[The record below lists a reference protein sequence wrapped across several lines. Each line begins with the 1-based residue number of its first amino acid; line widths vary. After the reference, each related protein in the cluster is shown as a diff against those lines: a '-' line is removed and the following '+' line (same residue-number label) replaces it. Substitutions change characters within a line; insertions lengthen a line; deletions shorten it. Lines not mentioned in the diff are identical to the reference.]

1 MLPIKDASHPIA
13 GQPATPTTRAA
24 DAVRPAGAQGPASQG
39 APSQGAGPQSSG
51 SSGGAP
57 ATQSGSPP
65 VATQRPSHG
74 HQGHGHAHG
83 QSHSQ
88 PHGAGQPRRDAG
100 RESKS
105 AGSPNIQDV
114 FLNYARREKLTV
126 VIQLLD
132 GRAVEG
138 RIKNFDRFALIVD
151 HAGVDHLV
159 FKHAIA
165 TIRSPRSIGSYYA
178 SHEAS

>member
-1 MLPIKDASHPIA
+1 MLPTKDAAPLLP
-13 GQPATPTTRAA
+13 GQPDAPTARAA
-24 DAVRPAGAQGPASQG
+24 DAPRPPGS
-39 APSQGAGPQSSG
+39 APSA
-51 SSGGAP
+51 SGG
-57 ATQSGSPP
+57 PP
-65 VATQRPSHG
+65 VASQRPSHG
-74 HQGHGHAHG
+74 HSSHQGHG
-83 QSHSQ
+83 Q
-88 PHGAGQPRRDAG
+88 PHSGGHSGHGSSHGGSHGSGPSRREPG
-100 RESKS
+100 RETKS

-132 GRAVEG
+132 GQSVEG
-138 RIKNFDRFALIVD
+138 RIKNFDRFALIID
-151 HAGVDHLV
+151 HGGVDHLV

>member
-1 MLPIKDASHPIA
+1 MLPIKDAPRPSS
-13 GQPATPTTRAA
+13 GQPDTPTARAA
-24 DAVRPAGAQGPASQG
+24 DTTRSGPGSASAGAVPAAGGPPAASQRPAQGHVG
-39 APSQGAGPQSSG
+39 HHQSHGHSHG
-51 SSGGAP
+51 
-57 ATQSGSPP
+57 
-65 VATQRPSHG
+65 PSHG
-74 HQGHGHAHG
+74 G
-83 QSHSQ
+83 
-88 PHGAGQPRRDAG
+88 GQPRREAG

-132 GRAVEG
+132 GQSVEG
-138 RIKNFDRFALIVD
+138 RIKNFDRFALIID

-165 TIRSPRSIGSYYA
+165 TIRSPRTMGNYY
-178 SHEAS
+178 STHEG

>member
-1 MLPIKDASHPIA
+1 MLPTKDAARPTA
-13 GQPATPTTRAA
+13 GQPDAPTARAA
-24 DAVRPAGAQGPASQG
+24 DAPRPAGPAGTS
-39 APSQGAGPQSSG
+39 APVP
-51 SSGGAP
+51 
-57 ATQSGSPP
+57 SGSP
-65 VATQRPSHG
+65 ATPQRPSYQPSQG
-74 HQGHGHAHG
+74 HQGHASHGG
-83 QSHSQ
+83 QSSHGSS
-88 PHGAGQPRRDAG
+88 HGAGPSRRDGG
-100 RESKS
+100 RETKS

-126 VIQLLD
+126 LIQLLD
-132 GRAVEG
+132 GQSVEG

>member
-1 MLPIKDASHPIA
+1 MAQQIRES
-13 GQPATPTTRAA
+13 
-24 DAVRPAGAQGPASQG
+24 RPASSQ
-39 APSQGAGPQSSG
+39 
-51 SSGGAP
+51 
-57 ATQSGSPP
+57 
-65 VATQRPSHG
+65 
-74 HQGHGHAHG
+74 
-83 QSHSQ
+83 
-88 PHGAGQPRRDAG
+88 
-100 RESKS
+100 
-105 AGSPNIQDV
+105 PNIQDV

-132 GRAVEG
+132 GQSVEG

>member
-1 MLPIKDASHPIA
+1 MLPTKDAARPLP
-13 GQPATPTTRAA
+13 GQPDAPTARAA
-24 DAVRPAGAQGPASQG
+24 DATRPPGV
-39 APSQGAGPQSSG
+39 APSTGASPG
-51 SSGGAP
+51 SSG
-57 ATQSGSPP
+57 PP
-65 VATQRPSHG
+65 VASQRPSHG
-74 HQGHGHAHG
+74 HASHQGHGPSHAGQSGHGPSGHG
-83 QSHSQ
+83 QSG
-88 PHGAGQPRRDAG
+88 HGAGPRRDSG
-100 RESKS
+100 REAKS
-105 AGSPNIQDV
+105 GSPNIQDV

-132 GRAVEG
+132 GQSVEG
-138 RIKNFDRFALIVD
+138 RIKNFDRFALIID

>member
-1 MLPIKDASHPIA
+1 MLPIKDASR
-13 GQPATPTTRAA
+13 PTTGQADTPGARAA
-24 DAVRPAGAQGPASQG
+24 DAPRPAGSGVGGASG
-39 APSQGAGPQSSG
+39 APSSG
-51 SSGGAP
+51 
-57 ATQSGSPP
+57 PP
-65 VATQRPSHG
+65 VASQRPSHG
-74 HQGHGHAHG
+74 HGSHHQGHGHQGSGHG
-83 QSHSQ
+83 PSSHGSG
-88 PHGAGQPRRDAG
+88 HGSGPARRDAG
-100 RESKS
+100 RDGKA

-132 GRAVEG
+132 GQSVEG

-178 SHEAS
+178 SHEAT

>member
-1 MLPIKDASHPIA
+1 MLPIKDAPRPSS
-13 GQPATPTTRAA
+13 GQPDAPTARAA
-24 DAVRPAGAQGPASQG
+24 DTPRSGP
-39 APSQGAGPQSSG
+39 
-51 SSGGAP
+51 GGASAGTAP
-57 ATQSGSPP
+57 AAGGQP
-65 VATQRPSHG
+65 VATQRPSHVG
-74 HQGHGHAHG
+74 HHQSHGHSHG
-83 QSHSQ
+83 PSH
-88 PHGAGQPRRDAG
+88 GGGQPRREAG

-132 GRAVEG
+132 GQAVEG

-151 HAGVDHLV
+151 HGGVDHLV

-165 TIRSPRSIGSYYA
+165 TIKSPRSIGSYYA

>member
-1 MLPIKDASHPIA
+1 MLPTKDDARPLPA
-13 GQPATPTTRAA
+13 QPETPTSRAA
-24 DAVRPAGAQGPASQG
+24 DAPRPP
-39 APSQGAGPQSSG
+39 
-51 SSGGAP
+51 GGAP
-57 ATQSGSPP
+57 PASGGPP
-65 VATQRPSHG
+65 VASQRPSHPHTG
-74 HQGHGHAHG
+74 HQSHG
-83 QSHSQ
+83 QPHTGGHSSHGSSHG
-88 PHGAGQPRRDAG
+88 PSHGSHGAGPSRRDGG
-100 RESKS
+100 RETKS

-132 GRAVEG
+132 GQAVEG
-138 RIKNFDRFALIVD
+138 RIKNFDRFALIID

>member
-1 MLPIKDASHPIA
+1 MLPTNDAARPLP
-13 GQPATPTTRAA
+13 GQPDSPAASAA
-24 DAVRPAGAQGPASQG
+24 DAPRPTGGGPSASPG
-39 APSQGAGPQSSG
+39 
-51 SSGGAP
+51 
-57 ATQSGSPP
+57 PP
-65 VATQRPSHG
+65 VASQRPSHG
-74 HQGHGHAHG
+74 HSSHQSHGQPHTGGHAGHGSHGPAHG
-83 QSHSQ
+83 PSHG
-88 PHGAGQPRRDAG
+88 HGSGPSRREGG
-100 RESKS
+100 RETKS

-132 GRAVEG
+132 GQSVEG
-138 RIKNFDRFALIVD
+138 RIKNFDRFALIID

>member
-1 MLPIKDASHPIA
+1 MLPTKDAARPTA
-13 GQPATPTTRAA
+13 GQPAPGQPADATPRAA
-24 DAVRPAGAQGPASQG
+24 DAPRPAGPPA
-39 APSQGAGPQSSG
+39 AP
-51 SSGGAP
+51 
-57 ATQSGSPP
+57 
-65 VATQRPSHG
+65 QRPSYAPTSP
-74 HQGHGHAHG
+74 QGHAHG
-83 QSHSQ
+83 SPQSG
-88 PHGAGQPRRDAG
+88 HGPSHTSGPARRDGG
-100 RESKS
+100 RETKS

-126 VIQLLD
+126 LIQLLD
-132 GRAVEG
+132 GQSVEG
-138 RIKNFDRFALIVD
+138 RIKNFDRFALIID

>member
-1 MLPIKDASHPIA
+1 MLPIKDASHPTP
-13 GQPATPTTRAA
+13 GQPDTPTARAA
-24 DAVRPAGAQGPASQG
+24 DTTRPAPPGPG
-39 APSQGAGPQSSG
+39 PSGPPSS
-51 SSGGAP
+51 GAP
-57 ATQSGSPP
+57 AAS
-65 VATQRPSHG
+65 QRPSTGHTSHQSHG
-74 HQGHGHAHG
+74 HSHGP
-83 QSHSQ
+83 SHS
-88 PHGAGQPRRDAG
+88 GGQRGRDGG
-100 RESKS
+100 REAKS

-132 GRAVEG
+132 GQSVEG

-151 HAGVDHLV
+151 HGGVDHLV

>member
-1 MLPIKDASHPIA
+1 MLPTNDATRPLP
-13 GQPATPTTRAA
+13 GQPDSPTARAA
-24 DAVRPAGAQGPASQG
+24 DAPRPPGGGPSA
-39 APSQGAGPQSSG
+39 SSG
-51 SSGGAP
+51 
-57 ATQSGSPP
+57 PP
-65 VATQRPSHG
+65 VASQRRSHG
-74 HQGHGHAHG
+74 HSSHQSHGQPHTGGHAGHGSHGAHG
-83 QSHSQ
+83 SGPS
-88 PHGAGQPRRDAG
+88 RREGG
-100 RESKS
+100 RETKS

-132 GRAVEG
+132 GQSVEG
-138 RIKNFDRFALIVD
+138 RIKNFDRFALIID
-151 HAGVDHLV
+151 HGGVDHLV

>member
-1 MLPIKDASHPIA
+1 MLPIKDAPRPSS
-13 GQPATPTTRAA
+13 GQPDTPTARAA
-24 DAVRPAGAQGPASQG
+24 DTSRPASSGSGPGSSSPASAGGPPVASQR
-39 APSQGAGPQSSG
+39 PSQGHVGHHQSHGHSHG
-51 SSGGAP
+51 
-57 ATQSGSPP
+57 
-65 VATQRPSHG
+65 PSHG
-74 HQGHGHAHG
+74 PSHGG
-83 QSHSQ
+83 
-88 PHGAGQPRRDAG
+88 GGQPRRDAG
-100 RESKS
+100 REAKS
-105 AGSPNIQDV
+105 SGSPNIQDV

-132 GRAVEG
+132 GQSVEG

-151 HAGVDHLV
+151 HGGVDHLV

>member
-1 MLPIKDASHPIA
+1 MLPPKDAPRPHA
-13 GQPATPTTRAA
+13 GPA
-24 DAVRPAGAQGPASQG
+24 DAPGGPGPRAGDAGRP
-39 APSQGAGPQSSG
+39 GAGSSSAAATAVAQQRPGHGGHHHGPPQGGHAASRSG
-51 SSGGAP
+51 GGAP
-57 ATQSGSPP
+57 
-65 VATQRPSHG
+65 
-74 HQGHGHAHG
+74 
-83 QSHSQ
+83 
-88 PHGAGQPRRDAG
+88 
-100 RESKS
+100 RESR
-105 AGSPNIQDV
+105 AQGSPNIQDV

-132 GRAVEG
+132 GQSVEG
-138 RIKNFDRFALIVD
+138 RIKNFDRFALVVD

>member
-1 MLPIKDASHPIA
+1 MLPIKDASRPTA
-13 GQPATPTTRAA
+13 GQADTPVARAA
-24 DAVRPAGAQGPASQG
+24 DAPRPGGATG
-39 APSQGAGPQSSG
+39 APSSG
-51 SSGGAP
+51 
-57 ATQSGSPP
+57 PP
-65 VATQRPSHG
+65 VASQRPSHG
-74 HQGHGHAHG
+74 HASHHPGHGHQASGHG
-83 QSHSQ
+83 PSHGSG
-88 PHGAGQPRRDAG
+88 PARRDAG
-100 RESKS
+100 REGKS

-132 GRAVEG
+132 GQSVEG
-138 RIKNFDRFALIVD
+138 RIKNFDRFSLIVD

>member
-1 MLPIKDASHPIA
+1 MLPTKDAARPTP
-13 GQPATPTTRAA
+13 GQPDAPTARAA
-24 DAVRPAGAQGPASQG
+24 DAPRPAGTAAPG
-39 APSQGAGPQSSG
+39 A
-51 SSGGAP
+51 
-57 ATQSGSPP
+57 SGSP
-65 VATQRPSHG
+65 ATPPRPSYQASPG
-74 HQGHGHAHG
+74 HQGHVSHGG
-83 QSHSQ
+83 QSG
-88 PHGAGQPRRDAG
+88 HGPSHGSGPSRRDGG
-100 RESKS
+100 RETKS

-126 VIQLLD
+126 LIQLLD
-132 GRAVEG
+132 GQSVEG

>member
-1 MLPIKDASHPIA
+1 MLPIKDAPRPTA
-13 GQPATPTTRAA
+13 GQPDAPTTRAG
-24 DAVRPAGAQGPASQG
+24 DSMRPAGSQGPG
-39 APSQGAGPQSSG
+39 PTGAGSPG
-51 SSGGAP
+51 GGAP
-57 ATQSGSPP
+57 ATQPGGPP
-65 VATQRPSHG
+65 VASQRPSHG
-74 HQGHGHAHG
+74 GHHQGHGHAHG
-83 QSHSQ
+83 QSHGPS
-88 PHGAGQPRRDAG
+88 HGSGPPRRDAG

>member
-1 MLPIKDASHPIA
+1 MLPTKDAPRPNA
-13 GQPATPTTRAA
+13 GQSDTTATRTPDGGRPGVSTPGAA
-24 DAVRPAGAQGPASQG
+24 GPVASQRSSHG
-39 APSQGAGPQSSG
+39 HGGSHHHQSHG
-51 SSGGAP
+51 
-57 ATQSGSPP
+57 
-65 VATQRPSHG
+65 PSHG
-74 HQGHGHAHG
+74 HGSAP
-83 QSHSQ
+83 S
-88 PHGAGQPRRDAG
+88 RRDG
-100 RESKS
+100 PNRETKS

-132 GRAVEG
+132 GQSVEG
-138 RIKNFDRFALIVD
+138 RIKNFDRFALIID

>member
-1 MLPIKDASHPIA
+1 MLPIKDASRPPNA
-13 GQPATPTTRAA
+13 GQPDAA
-24 DAVRPAGAQGPASQG
+24 QRTGE
-39 APSQGAGPQSSG
+39 
-51 SSGGAP
+51 AP
-57 ATQSGSPP
+57 ARTPDARQAGTATASVGGPP
-65 VATQRPSHG
+65 VASQRSSHHG
-74 HQGHGHAHG
+74 GQHHGHGHAGGGHG
-83 QSHSQ
+83 
-88 PHGAGQPRRDAG
+88 PAARRDTAG

-132 GRAVEG
+132 GQSVEG
-138 RIKNFDRFALIVD
+138 RIKNFDRFALIID

>member
-13 GQPATPTTRAA
+13 GHSDTPVARAA
-24 DAVRPAGAQGPASQG
+24 DAPRPGAAPA
-39 APSQGAGPQSSG
+39 ASSG
-51 SSGGAP
+51 
-57 ATQSGSPP
+57 PP
-65 VATQRPSHG
+65 VASQRPSHG
-74 HQGHGHAHG
+74 HSTHHQGHGHASPGHG
-83 QSHSQ
+83 PSHGSG
-88 PHGAGQPRRDAG
+88 PARRDSG
-100 RESKS
+100 REGKS

-132 GRAVEG
+132 GQAVEG

-178 SHEAS
+178 SHEAT

>member
-1 MLPIKDASHPIA
+1 MLPTKDAARPLPD
-13 GQPATPTTRAA
+13 QPDAPTARAA
-24 DAVRPAGAQGPASQG
+24 DAPRPPGAAPPPAGG
-39 APSQGAGPQSSG
+39 
-51 SSGGAP
+51 
-57 ATQSGSPP
+57 PP
-65 VATQRPSHG
+65 VASQRPSHG
-74 HQGHGHAHG
+74 HVGHQGQAQPHSG
-83 QSHSQ
+83 QSHGAS
-88 PHGAGQPRRDAG
+88 HGSSHGPSHGPGPSRRDPG
-100 RESKS
+100 REGKS

-132 GRAVEG
+132 GQSVEG
-138 RIKNFDRFALIVD
+138 RIKNFDRFALIID

>member
-1 MLPIKDASHPIA
+1 MLPTKDAALPLP
-13 GQPATPTTRAA
+13 GQPDAPTARAA
-24 DAVRPAGAQGPASQG
+24 DAPRPP
-39 APSQGAGPQSSG
+39 
-51 SSGGAP
+51 GGAP
-57 ATQSGSPP
+57 PASGGPP
-65 VATQRPSHG
+65 VASQRPSHP
-74 HQGHGHAHG
+74 HTSHPGHG
-83 QSHSQ
+83 Q
-88 PHGAGQPRRDAG
+88 PHAGSHAGHGALVLARAVAWPITWIGASRRDGG
-100 RESKS
+100 RETKS

-132 GRAVEG
+132 GQAVEG
-138 RIKNFDRFALIVD
+138 RIKNFDRFALIID

>member
-1 MLPIKDASHPIA
+1 MP
-13 GQPATPTTRAA
+13 GT
-24 DAVRPAGAQGPASQG
+24 VRRTGRRMAHRGPS
-39 APSQGAGPQSSG
+39 
-51 SSGGAP
+51 
-57 ATQSGSPP
+57 
-65 VATQRPSHG
+65 
-74 HQGHGHAHG
+74 
-83 QSHSQ
+83 
-88 PHGAGQPRRDAG
+88 RREGG
-100 RESKS
+100 RETKS

-132 GRAVEG
+132 GQSVEG
-138 RIKNFDRFALIVD
+138 RIKNFDRFALIID

>member
-1 MLPIKDASHPIA
+1 MLPTKDASPPIA
-13 GQPATPTTRAA
+13 GQPDTPVARAA
-24 DAVRPAGAQGPASQG
+24 DAPRPAGVPGGPL
-39 APSQGAGPQSSG
+39 SG
-51 SSGGAP
+51 
-57 ATQSGSPP
+57 PP
-65 VATQRPSHG
+65 VAAQRPSHG
-74 HQGHGHAHG
+74 HPTHHPGHGHQASGHG
-83 QSHSQ
+83 PS
-88 PHGAGQPRRDAG
+88 HGAGPVRRDAG
-100 RESKS
+100 RETRS

-126 VIQLLD
+126 LIQLLD
-132 GRAVEG
+132 GQSVEG
-138 RIKNFDRFALIVD
+138 RIKNFDRFALIID

>member
-1 MLPIKDASHPIA
+1 MLPTKDAASPLP
-13 GQPATPTTRAA
+13 GQPDAPTTRAA
-24 DAVRPAGAQGPASQG
+24 DGPRPPGGSGPSA
-39 APSQGAGPQSSG
+39 
-51 SSGGAP
+51 SGG
-57 ATQSGSPP
+57 PP
-65 VATQRPSHG
+65 VASQRPAHPHTS
-74 HQGHGHAHG
+74 HQGHG
-83 QSHSQ
+83 Q
-88 PHGAGQPRRDAG
+88 PHPGGHASHGPSHGSLHASGPSRREGG
-100 RESKS
+100 RETKS

-132 GRAVEG
+132 GQAVEG
-138 RIKNFDRFALIVD
+138 RIKNFDRFALIID

>member
-1 MLPIKDASHPIA
+1 MLPIKDASRPTP
-13 GQPATPTTRAA
+13 GQSDTPTARAA
-24 DAVRPAGAQGPASQG
+24 EAPRPG
-39 APSQGAGPQSSG
+39 GAGPAT
-51 SSGGAP
+51 GG
-57 ATQSGSPP
+57 PP
-65 VATQRPSHG
+65 VAQQRPSHG
-74 HQGHGHAHG
+74 HAGHHQGQGHAHHG
-83 QSHSQ
+83 PSH
-88 PHGAGQPRRDAG
+88 GGNQPRREG
-100 RESKS
+100 TRETKT

-132 GRAVEG
+132 GQSVEG

-151 HAGVDHLV
+151 HGGVDHLV

>member
-1 MLPIKDASHPIA
+1 MLPIKDASRPNA
-13 GQPATPTTRAA
+13 GQPDAAPRPGEPPARTP
-24 DAVRPAGAQGPASQG
+24 DARPAGTAAAS
-39 APSQGAGPQSSG
+39 AGG
-51 SSGGAP
+51 
-57 ATQSGSPP
+57 PP
-65 VATQRPSHG
+65 VASQRPSHQPSHHG
-74 HQGHGHAHG
+74 AHHGHGHSGGGHG
-83 QSHSQ
+83 Q
-88 PHGAGQPRRDAG
+88 APRRDSG
-100 RESKS
+100 NRESKS

-114 FLNYARREKLTV
+114 FLNYARREKLIV

-132 GRAVEG
+132 GQSVEG
-138 RIKNFDRFALIVD
+138 RIKNFDRFALIID

>member
-1 MLPIKDASHPIA
+1 MLPTKDAAFPLP
-13 GQPATPTTRAA
+13 GQPETPTTRAT
-24 DAVRPAGAQGPASQG
+24 DAPRPPGSAAPVSAGA
-39 APSQGAGPQSSG
+39 
-51 SSGGAP
+51 
-57 ATQSGSPP
+57 P
-65 VATQRPSHG
+65 VASQRPSHPHAS
-74 HQGHGHAHG
+74 HQGHGPPHTGGHG
-83 QSHSQ
+83 SHGSS
-88 PHGAGQPRRDAG
+88 HGSSHGPSHGTGPSRREGG
-100 RESKS
+100 RETKS

-132 GRAVEG
+132 GQAVEG
-138 RIKNFDRFALIVD
+138 RIKNFDRFALIID